1 MHLLHLHHKLL
12 VLWAQF
18 HSIRHVKHWLYIPTT
33 KIEHRNK
40 LNSVRKRKNKADL
53 LLLCL
58 VVHCQVLLHHHI
70 LRNELRLGCHLLLLL
85 LLLHEILLLLLLL
98 LLGRHSLVRH
108 GTPAGIHRLHLHA
121 PRLLRPASRRDRSTG
136 GVRGIGRLLLLVR
149 AGGRAHRSALHKM
162 RLARVRINHLHPL
175 LLRLRWDLL
184 LLQR

>member
-1 MHLLHLHHKLL
+1 M
-12 VLWAQF
+12 
-18 HSIRHVKHWLYIPTT
+18 
-33 KIEHRNK
+33 
-40 LNSVRKRKNKADL
+40 RKRKNTADL
-53 LLLCL
+53 LLLRL
-58 VVHCQVLLHHHI
+58 IVHRQVLLHHHI

-85 LLLHEILLLLLLL
+85 LLLHEILLLLLLLLL